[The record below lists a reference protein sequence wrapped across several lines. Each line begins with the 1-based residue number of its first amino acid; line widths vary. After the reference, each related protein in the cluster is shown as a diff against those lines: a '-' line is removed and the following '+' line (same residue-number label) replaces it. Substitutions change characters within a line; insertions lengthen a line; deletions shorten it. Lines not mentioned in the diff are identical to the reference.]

1 MVKVVIYGTSTGV
14 DPINRKLFS
23 MSQKGLLHG
32 IHTMATTTDLL
43 AAGSCEAEQ
52 AINKPAK
59 EKKHHLQGGYECI
72 FIKDPPEI
80 LQTECPI
87 CLCVLKEPY
96 LIDCCG
102 TEQLL

>member
-1 MVKVVIYGTSTGV
+1 MYTS
-14 DPINRKLFS
+14 
-23 MSQKGLLHG
+23 
-32 IHTMATTTDLL
+32 TMATTTGLP
-43 AAGSCEAEQ
+43 AGSCEAEQ